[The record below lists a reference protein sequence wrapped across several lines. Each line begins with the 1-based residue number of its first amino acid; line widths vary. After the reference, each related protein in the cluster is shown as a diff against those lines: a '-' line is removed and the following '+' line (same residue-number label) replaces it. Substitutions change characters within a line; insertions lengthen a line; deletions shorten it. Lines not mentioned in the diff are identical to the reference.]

1 MTEVSEKPVVSKQAH
16 VVEEVS
22 LIEQSGE
29 RDVTVSGTVRR
40 QDVTVEE
47 IDGKS
52 GKAKT
57 A

>member
-1 MTEVSEKPVVSKQAH
+1 MTESLEKPVVSKQAH

-22 LIEQSGE
+22 LTKQSGE

-47 IDGKS
+47 IDSKS
-52 GKAKT
+52 SKPKT